1 MSCARLAPESEAHA
15 GKAFAAA
22 STAAS
27 TSASDPF
34 GTVSTTSP
42 FAGLRTS
49 SVFPLFAPTV
59 SPAINM
65 LVAIYESSPC
75 GGRNATRR
83 QYGRGV
89 RCRSRV

>member
-65 LVAIYESSPC
+65 LVAIYEILPV
-75 GGRNATRR
+75 RWAERLAQTVRARR
-83 QYGRGV
+83 SV
-89 RCRSRV
+89 SL